1 MDPNAPVDD
10 LGPPSGGWVI
20 EKVDLFTTT
29 VRLGTTR
36 EYSTFSNGSLAN
48 SRIINLKRS
57 ESPNVFMYLKF
68 TMNVSQSQ
76 LDAFRREIT
85 EYIKDRPRE
94 WIKVVSLRCIRV
106 ETELQF
112 LEYVLIVQH
121 RESWQ
126 SFATIQVS
134 KSDIYVHAL
143 QLQRDLNMYY
153 TAPKLPVELLGIP
166 KGTMSRAIDE
176 AISGYHRA
184 QQPQEESLV
193 AEDKNK
199 YI

>member
-1 MDPNAPVDD
+1 MMHSA
-10 LGPPSGGWVI
+10 
-20 EKVDLFTTT
+20 
-29 VRLGTTR
+29 
-36 EYSTFSNGSLAN
+36 
-48 SRIINLKRS
+48 
-57 ESPNVFMYLKF
+57 
-68 TMNVSQSQ
+68 
-76 LDAFRREIT
+76 REIT

-94 WIKVVSLRCIRV
+94 WIKVASLRCIRV
-106 ETELQF
+106 ETEIQF

-121 RESWQ
+121 RESWKN
-126 SFATIQVS
+126 FATMQVS
-134 KSDIYVHAL
+134 KSDIYVRAL

-184 QQPQEESLV
+184 PQPQEESLV

-199 YI
+199 